1 MKLRDARDDKSG
13 SFSGCCSRSEM
24 AGMCFD
30 AAQVGSCRSKVKYR
44 VFDDCSA
51 GLPL

>member
-1 MKLRDARDDKSG
+1 MKLRDAGDDKSG

-24 AGMCFD
+24 AGMFN
-30 AAQVGSCRSKVKYR
+30 AAEVGSCRSKIKYR